1 MTRRLLLGY
10 LAITLTV
17 LGVLAV
23 PLGLAYNQ
31 RAVEKVTSDLVTS
44 AYGEASRVQ
53 AGVVARKLSDAEASG
68 LKSYAESQ
76 KLRAVVVDK
85 DGNALLDTNPLRE
98 GDTGRN
104 FSDRTEFDDVLKAK
118 KAIATG
124 KRFSKSLNTDLVYA
138 AVPVVD
144 NGIIVGALRLT
155 YISDPIQSEVRR
167 YWLFLA
173 STALISLAAVS
184 LLGVLLAR
192 WLARPIDRLEDAAVA
207 LGAGELGSRVDDPK
221 GPDELKALAHS
232 FNRTAARLQELVTSQ
247 DAFVAD
253 ASHQLRTPLTGLR
266 LRLENLVE
274 EDVSE
279 PAREELESAIA
290 EVDRLA
296 RMVDGLLTLARADR
310 STTESVGPLDVRPML
325 EERVAMWAPFAE
337 ERAITLSSACPGA
350 TWALADG
357 DRLTQA
363 LDNLVANALD
373 AIPEGG
379 AVTLWAVTR
388 PLEPAIV
395 EVHVTDNGPGM
406 TPHERTRAFDRF
418 WRADPRRRG
427 DFGGSGLGLPIV
439 AKLVRADG
447 GEVRLDESP
456 GGGLDAVITLRAAEL
471 LPPPEGERR
480 RRALY
485 RAPAAH

>member
-1 MTRRLLLGY
+1 MTRRLLFGY
-10 LAITLTV
+10 LAITLMV
-17 LGVLAV
+17 LGVLAI
-23 PLGLAYNQ
+23 PLGVAYQ
-31 RAVEKVTSDLVTS
+31 KRAVDKLTGELVTS
-44 AYGEASRVQ
+44 AYVEASKVQ
-53 AGVVARKLSDAEASG
+53 AGVVAGKIDTATADELRA
-68 LKSYAESQ
+68 YAEREA
-76 KLRAVVVDK
+76 LRAVVVDITG
-85 DGNALLDTNPLRE
+85 DALLDTNPLRE
-98 GDTGRN
+98 GDDIGKN
-104 FSDRTEFDDVLKAK
+104 FFGRTEFKEVLQGQQISK
-118 KAIATG
+118 G
-124 KRFSKSLNTDLVYA
+124 SRYSKSLDTNLVYA
-138 AVPVVD
+138 AVPVANEGKV
-144 NGIIVGALRLT
+144 VGALRLT
-155 YISDPIQSEVRR
+155 YISDPIEADVRR

-173 STALISLAAVS
+173 SMALISLAAVS

-221 GPDELKALAHS
+221 GPDELKALANS
-232 FNRTAARLQELVTSQ
+232 FNRTASRLQELVTSQ

-253 ASHQLRTPLTGLR
+253 ASHQLRTPLSGLR

-290 EVDRLA
+290 EVDRMA

-310 STTESVGPLDVRPML
+310 STADSVGPLDVRPVID
-325 EERVAMWAPFAE
+325 ERVLTWLPFAE
-337 ERAITLSSACPGA
+337 ERSIALSASCPGA
-350 TWALADG
+350 TWALADP

-379 AVTLWAVTR
+379 SVTVWSVTR
-388 PLEPAIV
+388 ELDLPIV

-418 WRADPRRRG
+418 WRADPRRSG

-456 GGGLDAVITLRAAEL
+456 GGGLDAVITLRAVDL
-471 LPPPEGERR
+471 LPPPDGERR

-485 RAPAAH
+485 R